1 MDAGEMKNRDYT
13 IGEIARLAGVG
24 IKTLHHYDA
33 IGLLRPAG
41 RSEARYRL
49 YGRPELERLQEILLL
64 RALGFRLSDVRDAIS
79 GSGNRL
85 ALLEKQRQ
93 LTCRRQREL
102 ERLLAQLDRTIRSE
116 RGDETMT
123 DEQLFQG
130 LPDAHSWQSAL
141 KEHNEHLEQDYGFT
155 PPPVTDAEA
164 MNDMAKEATSFT
176 RAMIDALKSKKAP
189 GDDVVKRRIT
199 EHLAFMGRNGQPTD
213 AQGFIARTEFFLADS
228 FHREMLEGQQL
239 GLTYYLAAAARAFAQ

>member
-1 MDAGEMKNRDYT
+1 MKNRDYT

-41 RSEARYRL
+41 RSQAGYRL

-64 RALGFRLSDVRDAIS
+64 RALGFRLSDVEEAIS
-79 GSGNRL
+79 GTGDRL
-85 ALLEKQRQ
+85 ELLEQQRE
-93 LTCRRQREL
+93 LTRRRQRDL

-130 LPDAHSWQSAL
+130 LPDAQSWQTAL
-141 KEHNEHLEQDYGFT
+141 KKHNEHLKEEYGVT
-155 PPPVTDAEA
+155 PTPVTDAEG
-164 MNDMAKEATSFT
+164 MNEMAKEAISFT
-176 RAMIDALKSKKAP
+176 QAMIDALRSKKAP
-189 GDDVVKRRIT
+189 GDDAVKRRIA
-199 EHLAFMGRNGQPTD
+199 EHFAFMSSHGQPTD
-213 AQGFIARTEFFLADS
+213 AAGFVARTEFFLADS
-228 FHREMLEGQQL
+228 FHREMLEGQQI
-239 GLTYYLAAAARAFAQ
+239 GLLYYLAAAARAFAQ